1 MTSEEIGDKVKEILL
16 EILDVKEEDIVP
28 TATLADDLGVT
39 SIDLVEILTAF
50 ANTFDLQIRE
60 VDAARV
66 KTVQDIIDYLKIAID
81 QKGMAT

>member
-1 MTSEEIGDKVKEILL
+1 MTTEEIGDKAKEILL

-28 TATLADDLGVT
+28 TATLGDDLGVT

-66 KTVQDIIDYLKIAID
+66 KTVQDIIDFLKMALD
-81 QKGMAT
+81 EKGMAT